1 MHRAAITAATLLA
14 ALAGYADA
22 FAVTAGLPTSWNAA
36 AARRVPISLRL
47 SVRMAETSAE
57 PLSRKG
63 RNKLK
68 KATKKEET
76 DAKKK
81 LRAQVDVML
90 DELFDEI
97 EAEKRDLKKV
107 RRRDRGRCSESER
120 GLTRAAP

>member
-1 MHRAAITAATLLA
+1 MLRAALTAA
-14 ALAGYADA
+14 ALAGLWGFADA
-22 FAVTAGLPTSWNAA
+22 FAVPTGLPTAWNAA
-36 AARRVPISLRL
+36 AARRAPISLRQ

-68 KATKKEET
+68 KATKTEET
-76 DAKKK
+76 VAKKK
-81 LRAQVDVML
+81 LRAQVDAIL

-107 RRRDRGRCSESER
+107 RRRDRGRRGER
-120 GLTRAAP
+120 ANLALMRAAP